1 MQQEVNMKFLCL
13 ASVACV
19 AAAASLFAVGAKAQE
34 GAADGPILITNINVF
49 DGVNE
54 TLIENANVVVNG
66 NLIAEISTEP
76 LMVAGGRT
84 IDGGG
89 RTMIPGLI
97 DVHWHTS
104 YCCAAQST
112 VITGDI
118 LEIAIRGAMGSE
130 KTLMR
135 GFTTVRDVG
144 GNPFATKKMI
154 DAGEIPGPRILPSGP
169 PIGQT
174 GGHFDY
180 RPYQSVPTNPADSQ
194 WYWYSV
200 GLMAMADGVPE
211 VIKRSR
217 EVMRLGASQLKI
229 SSGGG
234 VSSVYDPLDVRQYT
248 MEELRAFVEVANT
261 YNTYVA
267 SHMFTDASVQMA
279 IEAGIKSVEHGFL
292 MSEETL
298 RMMKDND
305 VWLSIQPLLDDEDG
319 FSFDDPVSQQKWI
332 DVTDGTDKIYRLAKE
347 VGVRMAFGTDILFDP
362 TLAERQGAFL
372 AKLQR
377 WFTPYEVLKQATS
390 VNAELLELAGPRHPY
405 QQGPLG
411 VIEVG
416 AYADL
421 ILVDGNP
428 LEDIDLVADPHA
440 NFDLIMKD
448 GVIFKNT
455 LN

>member
-1 MQQEVNMKFLCL
+1 MPLPLRHSL
-13 ASVACV
+13 AALVLSVSAAPAV
-19 AAAASLFAVGAKAQE
+19 AQ
-34 GAADGPILITNINVF
+34 DGVPILFTNVNVF

-54 TLIENANVVVNG
+54 ALIENANVVVTD
-66 NLIAEISTEP
+66 NLITQVSTEP
-76 LMVAGGRT
+76 LAVAGGRV

-112 VITGDI
+112 VVTGDI
-118 LEIAIRGAMGSE
+118 LEIAIRGAIGSE
-130 KTLMR
+130 ATLMR

-200 GLMAMADGVPE
+200 GLMAMADGVDE
-211 VIKRSR
+211 VTKRAR
-217 EVMRLGASQLKI
+217 EVMRMGASQLKI
-229 SSGGG
+229 SGGGG

-248 MEELRAFVEVANT
+248 MAELEAFVEVADT

-267 SHMFTDASVQMA
+267 SHLFTDEAIQLS
-279 IEAGIKSVEHGFL
+279 IEAGVKSVEHGFL
-292 MSEETL
+292 MSRETME
-298 RMMKDND
+298 MMRDRD

-319 FSFDDPVSQQKWI
+319 FTFDDPFSQAKWI
-332 DVTDGTDKIYRLAKE
+332 AVTNGTDAAYKMAKD
-347 VGVRMAFGTDILFDP
+347 VGVKVAFGTDILFDP
-362 TLAERQGAFL
+362 ALAERQGAFL
-372 AKLQR
+372 AKLQN
-377 WFTPYEVLKQATS
+377 WYSPYEVLKMATS
-390 VNAELLELAGPRHPY
+390 TNAELLELAGPRHPY
-405 QQGPLG
+405 QLGPLG
-411 VIEVG
+411 VIAEG

-428 LEDIDLVADPHA
+428 LEDIDLVADPHG

-448 GVIFKNT
+448 GVIFKNAIE
-455 LN
+455 

>member
-1 MQQEVNMKFLCL
+1 MKIDIWPI
-13 ASVACV
+13 ARTCV
-19 AAAASLFAVGAKAQE
+19 LMAAAGLLVPWAAAQDDE
-34 GAADGPILITNINVF
+34 PAGPILITNVNVF

-54 TLIENANVVVNG
+54 ELVRNANVVVTG
-66 NLIAEISTEP
+66 NLISAVSTEP
-76 LMVAGGRT
+76 LFVAGGRV
-84 IDGGG
+84 IDAGG

-97 DVHWHTS
+97 DAHWHTS
-104 YCCAAQST
+104 FCCTPQST

-118 LEIAIRGAMGSE
+118 LEVAIRGAIGSE
-130 KTLMR
+130 HTLMR
-135 GFTTVRDVG
+135 GFTTVRDMG

-180 RPYQSVPTNPADSQ
+180 RPLQAVPTNPADSQ

-200 GLMAMADGVPE
+200 GMLAMADGVPE
-211 VIKRSR
+211 VTKRAR
-217 EVMRLGASQLKI
+217 EIMRLGASQLKI
-229 SSGGG
+229 ASGGG
-234 VSSVYDPLDVRQYT
+234 VSSVYDPLDVRQFT
-248 MEELRAFVEVANT
+248 LDELKAFVEVADT

-267 SHMFTDASVQMA
+267 SHMFTDDSARTA
-279 IEAGIKSVEHGFL
+279 IEAGVKSIEHGNL

-298 RMMKDND
+298 RMIAKEG
-305 VWLSIQPLLDDEDG
+305 VWLSMQPLLDDEDG
-319 FSFDDPVSQQKWI
+319 FSFDDPVSQQKWV
-332 DVTDGTDKIYRLAKE
+332 DATDGTDRVYRLAKE
-347 VGVRMAFGTDILFDP
+347 IGVKVAFGTDILFDP
-362 TLAERQGAFL
+362 ALAERQGAFL

-390 VNAELLELAGPRHPY
+390 VNAEFLELAGPRHPY
-405 QQGPLG
+405 QKGRLG

-440 NFDLIMKD
+440 NFKLIMKD
-448 GVIFKNT
+448 GVIHKNA
-455 LN
+455 L

>member
-1 MQQEVNMKFLCL
+1 MRRFSRVAISSILL
-13 ASVACV
+13 AFTCSQAF
-19 AAAASLFAVGAKAQE
+19 SQE
-34 GAADGPILITNINVF
+34 GAPILITNVNVF

-54 TLIENANVVVNG
+54 QLIENAKVVITG
-66 NLIAEISTEP
+66 NLISAVSTED
-76 LMVAGGRT
+76 LAVAGGQI

-89 RTMIPGLI
+89 RTLIPGLI
-97 DVHWHTS
+97 DAHWHTS
-104 YCCAAQST
+104 YCCTAQST
-112 VITGDI
+112 VVTGDI
-118 LEIAIRGAMGSE
+118 LEVAIRGAMGSE
-130 KTLMR
+130 RTLMR

-180 RPYQSVPTNPADSQ
+180 RPYQAVPSNPADSQ

-211 VIKRSR
+211 VTKRAR
-217 EVMRLGASQLKI
+217 EVMRMGASQLKI
-229 SSGGG
+229 SGGGG

-248 MEELRAFVEVANT
+248 MDEMKAFVEVADT

-267 SHMFTDASVQMA
+267 SHLFTDDAIQMS
-279 IEAGIKSVEHGFL
+279 IEAGVKSVEHGFL
-292 MSEETL
+292 ASRETME
-298 RMMKDND
+298 MMRDND
-305 VWLSIQPLLDDEDG
+305 VWLSIQPLLDDADG
-319 FSFDDPVSQQKWI
+319 FTFDDPLSQAKWI
-332 DVTDGTDKIYRLAKE
+332 AVTNGTDAAYTTAKE
-347 VGVRMAFGTDILFDP
+347 VGVKVAFGTDILFDP
-362 TLAERQGAFL
+362 ALAERQGAFL
-372 AKLQR
+372 AKLQQ
-377 WFTPYEVLKQATS
+377 WYTPFEVLKMATS
-390 VNAELLELAGPRHPY
+390 INAELLALSGPRHPY
-405 QQGPLG
+405 QEGPLG

-428 LEDIDLVADPHA
+428 LTDIDLIADPNE

-448 GVIFKNT
+448 GVIHKNE